1 MKTLLRIFNLTIIKE
16 YYRQNAVF
24 IFAVM
29 MFAFG
34 FLRAIEHI
42 TFIKNALK
50 LSSLLGLVFLA
61 WALHGVKVTLFTLRL
76 LESKQNEF
84 LFHARL
90 FSPIKRF
97 LAFCLLQLSLIQ
109 LTFLYS
115 LAMIKFGVEEK
126 RWLEVG
132 YIIAINILLIVAG
145 ALIYEYRI
153 QRPNAEQVKVKPIQR
168 LFARFLTPPYLF
180 FVRYLFSKQP
190 VLLLLT
196 KLFCCLVLMGICNLY
211 PTDDYDERLLALGGL
226 FVAAG
231 HTVFCQQ
238 YFYFENRFLLI
249 AKNLPL
255 GHVQRLLH
263 YLLAYLILLIP
274 EIIVLARN
282 LPDGVSYLYM
292 GFLMLFILSMIFL
305 NHHTQYINNISDDAY
320 MQRLFFTGI
329 LFLLL
334 IMFKIPVILMALIN
348 FSIAAFVFRKYYY
361 LSEFNP

>member
-1 MKTLLRIFNLTIIKE
+1 MKSLYRIFNLTIIKE

-50 LSSLLGLVFLA
+50 LPSLLGFVFAA
-61 WALHGVKVTLFTLRL
+61 WVLHGVKVTLFTLRL
-76 LESKQNEF
+76 LEAKQNEF
-84 LFHARL
+84 LYHTRL
-90 FSPIKRF
+90 FSPLKRF
-97 LAFCLLQLSLIQ
+97 RAFCLLQFSLIQ

-115 LAMIKFGVEEK
+115 LAMIKFGIEDK
-126 RWLEVG
+126 RWFEVG
-132 YIIAINILLIVAG
+132 YIIAFNIALVVVG
-145 ALIYEYRI
+145 ALVYEYRI
-153 QRPNAEQVKVKPIQR
+153 QRPNSEQVRSKPIQK
-168 LFARFLTPPYLF
+168 FIASFQTPAYLF
-180 FVRYLFSKQP
+180 FVRYLFAKQP

-226 FVAAG
+226 LVAAG

-238 YFYFENRFLLI
+238 YFIFENKFFLI
-249 AKNLPL
+249 SKNLPL
-255 GHVQRLLH
+255 NYSQRLLH
-263 YLLAYLILLIP
+263 YGLAYLILLLP

-282 LPDGVSYLYM
+282 LPGNVSYLYM
-292 GFLMLFILSMIFL
+292 GFLMIFILSMIFL
-305 NHHTQYINNISDDAY
+305 NHHVQYINNISHDAF

-334 IMFKIPVILMALIN
+334 IMFKIPVILMALVN
-348 FSIAAFVFRKYYY
+348 FSIAAFVFRKHYFI
-361 LSEFNP
+361 SEYNP

>member
-1 MKTLLRIFNLTIIKE
+1 MKTLFRIFNLTIIKE

-34 FLRAIEHI
+34 FLRAVEHI

-50 LSSLLGLVFLA
+50 LPSLLGFIFFA
-61 WALHGVKVTLFTLRL
+61 WALHGLKVVLFTLRL

-84 LFHARL
+84 LYHARL

-97 LAFCLLQLSLIQ
+97 WAFCLLQLSLIQ

-115 LAMIKFGVEEK
+115 LAMIKFGVEDK
-126 RWLEVG
+126 RWIEVG
-132 YIIAINILLIVAG
+132 FIIAFNIVLVIIG

-153 QRPNAEQVKVKPIQR
+153 QRPNAEQLRSKPMQK
-168 LFARFLTPPYLF
+168 LLARFLTPPYLF

-211 PTDDYDERLLALGGL
+211 PTDEYDERLLALGGL

-238 YFYFENRFLLI
+238 YFIFENKFLLI
-249 AKNLPL
+249 TKNLPISY
-255 GHVQRLLH
+255 VQRLLN
-263 YLLAYLILLIP
+263 YFLAYSILLIP

-282 LPDGVSYLYM
+282 LPDNVSYVFMCL
-292 GFLMLFILSMIFL
+292 LMIFILSMIFL
-305 NHHTQYINNISDDAY
+305 NHHVQYINNISHDAF

-329 LFLLL
+329 LFLVL
-334 IMFKIPVILMALIN
+334 IMFKIPVILMALVN
-348 FSIAAFVFRKYYY
+348 FSIAAFVFRKHYY

>member
-1 MKTLLRIFNLTIIKE
+1 MKSLFRIFNLTIIKE

-50 LSSLLGLVFLA
+50 LPSLLGFVFVA
-61 WALHGVKVTLFTLRL
+61 WALHGLKVILFTLRML
-76 LESKQNEF
+76 ASKQNEF
-84 LFHARL
+84 LYHARL
-90 FSPIKRF
+90 FPPYKRF
-97 LAFCLLQLSLIQ
+97 LAFCVLQLSLIQ

-115 LAMIKFGVEEK
+115 LAMLKFGIEEK
-126 RWLEVG
+126 RWFSIG
-132 YIIAINILLIVAG
+132 YIIAFNTFLIIVG

-153 QRPNAEQVKVKPIQR
+153 QRPNAEQIRSKPIQQ
-168 LFARFLTPPYLF
+168 FIARFRTPAYLF

-238 YFYFENRFLLI
+238 YFIFENKFLLI
-249 AKNLPL
+249 SKNLPL
-255 GHVQRLLH
+255 SYGQRLSH
-263 YLLAYLILLIP
+263 YLLAYLILLLP
-274 EIIVLARN
+274 EVIVLTRN
-282 LPDGVSYLYM
+282 LPDNVSYIFMVL
-292 GFLMLFILSMIFL
+292 LMIFILSMIFL
-305 NHHTQYINNISDDAY
+305 NHHVQYINNISHDAF

-329 LFLLL
+329 LFLVL
-334 IMFKIPVILMALIN
+334 IMFKIPVILMALVN
-348 FSIAAFVFRKYYY
+348 FSIAAFVFRKHYY

>member
-1 MKTLLRIFNLTIIKE
+1 MKSLFRIFNQSIIKE

-24 IFAVM
+24 VFVVM

-34 FLRAIEHI
+34 FLRAVEHI

-50 LSSLLGLVFLA
+50 YPSVLGVVFFA
-61 WALHGVKVTLFTLRL
+61 WALHCLKVTLFTLRM
-76 LESKQNEF
+76 LESRQNEF
-84 LFHARL
+84 LYNARL
-90 FSPIKRF
+90 FSPFKRF
-97 LAFCLLQLSLIQ
+97 LVFCVLQLSLIQ

-115 LAMIKFGVEEK
+115 LGMIKFAIEDQQ
-126 RWLEVG
+126 WLEMG
-132 YIIAINILLIVAG
+132 YIIACNVVLIIVG
-145 ALIYEYRI
+145 ALVYEYRI
-153 QRPNAEQVKVKPIQR
+153 QRPNSEQLRSKPIQQ
-168 LFARFLTPPYLF
+168 FIARFQTPAYLF

-238 YFYFENRFLLI
+238 YFIFENRFLLI
-249 AKNLPL
+249 AKNVPL
-255 GHVQRLLH
+255 SYAQRLFN
-263 YLLAYLILLIP
+263 YGLAYFLLLLP
-274 EIIVLARN
+274 ELIVLARN
-282 LPDGVSYLYM
+282 LPTEVSYVYM
-292 GFLMLFILSMIFL
+292 VLLIVFILSMIFL
-305 NHHTQYINNISDDAY
+305 NHHVQYINDISHDAF

-334 IMFKIPVILMALIN
+334 IMFKIPVILMALVN
-348 FSIAAFVFRKYYY
+348 FSIAVYVFRKHYF
-361 LSEFNP
+361 LSEYNP

>member
-1 MKTLLRIFNLTIIKE
+1 MKSLFRIFNLTIVKE

-34 FLRAIEHI
+34 FLRANEHI
-42 TFIKNALK
+42 TLIKQALK
-50 LSSLLGLVFLA
+50 LPSVLFIVFGV
-61 WALHGVKVTLFTLRL
+61 WVLHGVKVVLFTLRM

-84 LFHARL
+84 LYHARL

-97 LAFCLLQLSLIQ
+97 LVFCLVQLSLIQ

-115 LAMIKFGVEEK
+115 LAMIKFGIDGK
-126 RWLEVG
+126 QWAEVG
-132 YIIAINILLIVAG
+132 YIVACNIILIVGG
-145 ALIYEYRI
+145 ALVYEFRI
-153 QRPNAEQVKVKPIQR
+153 QRPNAEQVRSKPMQQF
-168 LFARFLTPPYLF
+168 FARFRTPAYLF
-180 FVRYLFSKQP
+180 FVRYLFAKQP

-196 KLFCCLVLMGICNLY
+196 KLFGCLVLMGVCNLY

-238 YFYFENRFLLI
+238 YFFFENRLLLI

-255 GHVQRLLH
+255 SHAQRLLK
-263 YLLAYLILLIP
+263 YGLAYFILIVP

-282 LPDGVSYLYM
+282 LPAEVSYAYM
-292 GFLMLFILSMIFL
+292 VALLLFILSMIFL
-305 NHHTQYINNISDDAY
+305 NHHVQYINNISYDAF

-334 IMFKIPVILMALIN
+334 IMFKIPVILMALVN
-348 FSIAAFVFRKYYY
+348 FSIAVFVFRKHYF
-361 LSEFNP
+361 LSEFNQ

>member
-1 MKTLLRIFNLTIIKE
+1 MKTLFRIFNLTIIKE

-50 LSSLLGLVFLA
+50 LTSLLSFVFLA
-61 WALHGVKVTLFTLRL
+61 WGLHGLKVTLFTLRL

-84 LFHARL
+84 LYQTRL
-90 FSPIKRF
+90 FSPMKRF

-115 LAMIKFGVEEK
+115 LAMIKFGIEDK

-132 YIIAINILLIVAG
+132 YIITFNLLLVIAG

-153 QRPNAEQVKVKPIQR
+153 QRPNAEQVRIKPMQK

-180 FVRYLFSKQP
+180 FIRYLFSKQP

-211 PTDDYDERLLALGGL
+211 PTDDYDERLFALGGL

-249 AKNLPL
+249 SKNLPL
-255 GHVQRLLH
+255 SHLQRLLN
-263 YLLAYLILLIP
+263 YILTYFILLIP

-282 LPDGVSYLYM
+282 LPDGVSYLYIV
-292 GFLMLFILSMIFL
+292 FLMLFVLSMIFL
-305 NHHTQYINNISDDAY
+305 NHHTQYINNVSDDAY

-334 IMFKIPVILMALIN
+334 IMFKIPVILMALVN
-348 FSIAAFVFRKYYY
+348 FSIAAFVFRKHYY

>member
-1 MKTLLRIFNLTIIKE
+1 MKSLIRIINLTIIKE

-42 TFIKNALK
+42 TIIKHALK
-50 LSSLLGLVFLA
+50 YPSILGFFFLA
-61 WALHGVKVTLFTLRL
+61 WALHGLKVTLFTLRL

-84 LFHARL
+84 LYQARL
-90 FSPIKRF
+90 FPPLKRF

-115 LAMIKFGVEEK
+115 LAMIKFGIEEGK
-126 RWLEVG
+126 LLEIG
-132 YIIAINILLIVAG
+132 YIIGFNTVLIVVG
-145 ALIYEYRI
+145 ALVYEYRI
-153 QRPNAEQVKVKPIQR
+153 QRPNAEQVRSKPIQK
-168 LFARFLTPPYLF
+168 LFAQFRTPPYLF

-196 KLFCCLVLMGICNLY
+196 KLFCCLILLGICNLY

-238 YFYFENRFLLI
+238 YFIFENKFMLI
-249 AKNLPL
+249 TKNLPL
-255 GHVQRLLH
+255 TDSQRLLH
-263 YLLAYLILLIP
+263 YLTAYFLLLLP

-282 LPDGVSYLYM
+282 LPDTVSYLFIV
-292 GFLMLFILSMIFL
+292 FLMLFVLSMIFL
-305 NHHTQYINNISDDAY
+305 NHHVQYINHISHDAF

-329 LFLLL
+329 LFLVL
-334 IMFKIPVILMALIN
+334 IMFKIPVILMAFIN
-348 FSIAAFVFRKYYY
+348 FSIAAFVFKKHYF
-361 LSEFNP
+361 LSDFNP